1 MNSNQIQN
9 SEATIII
16 NTMNITYKT
25 NIIPKTEEIIDLYDS
40 VGLNRPL
47 HDPNRIIHMF
57 THSNLVITA
66 WAGEQLVGISRALT
80 DWCWSYYLA
89 DLAVKQP
96 YKKLDI
102 GKKLISLT
110 KEKGGKQSMVL
121 LLSAPAAMAY
131 YPKVGLEQVQNGFI
145 LHRES

>member
-1 MNSNQIQN
+1 MH
-9 SEATIII
+9 
-16 NTMNITYKT
+16 ITYIT
-25 NIIPKTEEIIDLYDS
+25 NFLPKTEEIIDLYQS
-40 VGLNRPL
+40 AGLNRPL
-47 HDPNRIIHMF
+47 HDPKRISHMF
-57 THSNLVITA
+57 AHSNLVITA
-66 WAGEQLVGISRALT
+66 WNGEQLVGISRSLT

-89 DLAVKQP
+89 DLAVRQP
-96 YKKLDI
+96 YKKLGI

-110 KEKGGKQSMVL
+110 KEKAGEQSMVL